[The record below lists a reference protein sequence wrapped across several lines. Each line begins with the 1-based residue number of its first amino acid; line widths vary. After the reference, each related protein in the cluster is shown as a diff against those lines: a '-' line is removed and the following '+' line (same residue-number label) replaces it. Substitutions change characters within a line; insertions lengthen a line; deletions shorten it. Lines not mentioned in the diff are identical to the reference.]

1 MQNTTSA
8 FKLYQPSLLLADN
21 YRQQIPQEE
30 YRNAVAL
37 FYQFKLSAGYKFIA
51 VPAGAV
57 DIVFCCD
64 PANPSARIIGS
75 VLNGKQLVFTPDIEH
90 FGIRFLPGRSGLFI
104 EDTSHFAQQEVSLPE
119 VMPKGSALAEK
130 MASCV
135 SFNERVKLFLQT
147 PVSGNNA
154 LALPDW
160 GQYILH
166 RINERRGLIKVED
179 LAADTGYST
188 RYINKTFT
196 RHLGLSPK
204 QFCRIV
210 RFQSSLELIYLQP
223 DIPISYIVAELGYYD
238 QAHFSKEFKDFSLTT
253 PSQLQE
259 KFKARID
266 RHQISVAGDYCSDFY
281 NTATPRADTIAL
293 K

>member
-1 MQNTTSA
+1 MQNTASA

-21 YRQQIPQEE
+21 YRQQLPQEE
-30 YRNAVAL
+30 YRNTIAL
-37 FYQFKLSAGYKFIA
+37 FYQFTLSKGYKFIL

-64 PANPSARIIGS
+64 PAKPSARIIGS
-75 VLNGKQLVFTPDIEH
+75 VLKAKQLFFTPDIDH

-104 EDTSHFAQQEVSLPE
+104 EDIRHFVQQEVPLPE
-119 VMPKGSALAEK
+119 VMPGGSALAEN
-130 MASCV
+130 MASCD
-135 SFNERVKLFLQT
+135 SFNERVKLLLQT

-154 LALPDW
+154 LKLPDW

-179 LAADTGYST
+179 LAVETGYST

-196 RHLGLSPK
+196 HHLGLSPK

-223 DIPISYIVAELGYYD
+223 DIPISSIVAELGYYD
-238 QAHFSKEFKDFSLTT
+238 QAHFGKEFKDFSLIT
-253 PSQLQE
+253 PYQLQE
-259 KFKARID
+259 KFKARAD
-266 RHQISVAGDYCSDFY
+266 RQQF
-281 NTATPRADTIAL
+281 
-293 K
+293 